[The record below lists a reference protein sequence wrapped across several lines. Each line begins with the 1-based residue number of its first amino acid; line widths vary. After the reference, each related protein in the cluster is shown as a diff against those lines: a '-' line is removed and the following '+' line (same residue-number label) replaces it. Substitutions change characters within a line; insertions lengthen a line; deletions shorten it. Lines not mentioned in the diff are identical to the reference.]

1 MFSKI
6 VSLLLFTILS
16 VSSYAQVLV
25 SNIPVFDL
33 TKLNQEG
40 LTETQAQALLV
51 LSLKNKKYNITL
63 PGVFMDE
70 ALQKNQLL
78 IDFKI

>member
-33 TKLNQEG
+33 AKLNQEG
-40 LTETQAQALLV
+40 FTETQAQALLV
-51 LSLKNKKYNITL
+51 LSLKNKK
-63 PGVFMDE
+63 
-70 ALQKNQLL
+70 
-78 IDFKI
+78 

>member
-33 TKLNQEG
+33 AKLNQEG
-40 LTETQAQALLV
+40 LAETQAQALLV
-51 LSLKNKKYNITL
+51 LSLKNKNIILHCLAFLWTR
-63 PGVFMDE
+63 P
-70 ALQKNQLL
+70 
-78 IDFKI
+78 

>member
-51 LSLKNKKYNITL
+51 LSLKNKK
-63 PGVFMDE
+63 
-70 ALQKNQLL
+70 
-78 IDFKI
+78 

>member
-40 LTETQAQALLV
+40 LPRHRLRH
-51 LSLKNKKYNITL
+51 YW
-63 PGVFMDE
+63 FYH
-70 ALQKNQLL
+70 
-78 IDFKI
+78 

>member
-33 TKLNQEG
+33 AKLNQEG
-40 LTETQAQALLV
+40 LAETQAQALLV

-63 PGVFMDE
+63 PSVFMDE
-70 ALQKNQLL
+70 A
-78 IDFKI
+78 

>member
-63 PGVFMDE
+63 P
-70 ALQKNQLL
+70 
-78 IDFKI
+78 

>member
-51 LSLKNKKYNITL
+51 LSLKNIILHCLAFLWTR
-63 PGVFMDE
+63 P
-70 ALQKNQLL
+70 
-78 IDFKI
+78 

>member
-33 TKLNQEG
+33 AKLNQEG
-40 LTETQAQALLV
+40 LAETQAQALLV
-51 LSLKNKKYNITL
+51 LSLKI
-63 PGVFMDE
+63 
-70 ALQKNQLL
+70 
-78 IDFKI
+78 KI

>member
-51 LSLKNKKYNITL
+51 LSLKNKNIILHCLAFLWTR
-63 PGVFMDE
+63 P
-70 ALQKNQLL
+70 
-78 IDFKI
+78 

>member
-51 LSLKNKKYNITL
+51 LSLKNEKYNITL
-63 PGVFMDE
+63 PG
-70 ALQKNQLL
+70 
-78 IDFKI
+78 

>member
-33 TKLNQEG
+33 AKLNQEG
-40 LTETQAQALLV
+40 LAETQAQALLV
-51 LSLKNKKYNITL
+51 LSLKIKNIILHCLAFLWTR
-63 PGVFMDE
+63 P
-70 ALQKNQLL
+70 
-78 IDFKI
+78 

>member
-6 VSLLLFTILS
+6 MSLLLFTILS

-51 LSLKNKKYNITL
+51 LSLKNKK
-63 PGVFMDE
+63 
-70 ALQKNQLL
+70 
-78 IDFKI
+78 

>member
-51 LSLKNKKYNITL
+51 LSLKI
-63 PGVFMDE
+63 
-70 ALQKNQLL
+70 
-78 IDFKI
+78 KI

>member
-63 PGVFMDE
+63 PGVFM
-70 ALQKNQLL
+70 
-78 IDFKI
+78 

>member
-16 VSSYAQVLV
+16 VSSYACVLV

-51 LSLKNKKYNITL
+51 LSLKI
-63 PGVFMDE
+63 
-70 ALQKNQLL
+70 
-78 IDFKI
+78 KI

>member
-16 VSSYAQVLV
+16 VSSYARVLV

-33 TKLNQEG
+33 AKLNQEG
-40 LTETQAQALLV
+40 LAETQAQALLV
-51 LSLKNKKYNITL
+51 LSLKIKNIILHCLAFLWTR
-63 PGVFMDE
+63 P
-70 ALQKNQLL
+70 
-78 IDFKI
+78 

>member
-16 VSSYAQVLV
+16 VSSYARVLV

-51 LSLKNKKYNITL
+51 LSLKNKNIILHCPAFLWTRL
-63 PGVFMDE
+63 
-70 ALQKNQLL
+70 
-78 IDFKI
+78 

>member
-51 LSLKNKKYNITL
+51 LSLKNEKYNIT
-63 PGVFMDE
+63 
-70 ALQKNQLL
+70 
-78 IDFKI
+78 

>member
-51 LSLKNKKYNITL
+51 LSLKIKNIILHCLAFLWTR
-63 PGVFMDE
+63 P
-70 ALQKNQLL
+70 
-78 IDFKI
+78 

>member
-16 VSSYAQVLV
+16 VSSYARVLV

-51 LSLKNKKYNITL
+51 LSLKI
-63 PGVFMDE
+63 
-70 ALQKNQLL
+70 
-78 IDFKI
+78 KI

>member
-63 PGVFMDE
+63 PGV
-70 ALQKNQLL
+70 
-78 IDFKI
+78 

>member
-33 TKLNQEG
+33 AKLNQEG

-51 LSLKNKKYNITL
+51 LSLKNIILHCLAFLWTR
-63 PGVFMDE
+63 P
-70 ALQKNQLL
+70 
-78 IDFKI
+78 